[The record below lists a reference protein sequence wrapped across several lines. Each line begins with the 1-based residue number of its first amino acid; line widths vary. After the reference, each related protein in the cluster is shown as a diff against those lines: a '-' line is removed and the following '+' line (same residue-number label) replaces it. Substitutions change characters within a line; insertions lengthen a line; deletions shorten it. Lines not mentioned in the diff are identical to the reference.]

1 MKSAYWLIT
10 AILAVNIVC
19 SCSCGS
25 KKADKNEVAPDS
37 LENVN
42 AFSAEALADI
52 VEYQRQKD
60 GVGTDYNPWATYGF
74 QELIDADE
82 SQEQDFE
89 YAEDELEAEQEYE
102 EVDPDAEEFQDASDD
117 YVGEP
122 VVYYLGHNVNFNSKK
137 NDVSAFTK
145 KGNDAVGVIDRF
157 DDQDSRIDMLIFD
170 KKLYDDFKL
179 KGDDAER
186 YEKMEDGNLLSVADS
201 TAVKDVEV
209 LFKGASNGGY
219 LISVQKKK

>member
-102 EVDPDAEEFQDASDD
+102 EVDPDAEGFQAGCDS
-117 YVGEP
+117 
-122 VVYYLGHNVNFNSKK
+122 LGCNIN
-137 NDVSAFTK
+137 TMTELRWR
-145 KGNDAVGVIDRF
+145 VIH
-157 DDQDSRIDMLIFD
+157 
-170 KKLYDDFKL
+170 
-179 KGDDAER
+179 
-186 YEKMEDGNLLSVADS
+186 
-201 TAVKDVEV
+201 
-209 LFKGASNGGY
+209 
-219 LISVQKKK
+219 

>member
-1 MKSAYWLIT
+1 M
-10 AILAVNIVC
+10 
-19 SCSCGS
+19 
-25 KKADKNEVAPDS
+25 APDS

-219 LISVQKKK
+219 LISVQWKK